1 MIAYLQGE
9 VLFKEGQALIVRTG
23 GVGLRVSVPAWLSE
37 QTALGQTVSLHTYLV
52 VREQELS
59 LYGFAAPADRDLF
72 VTLLGVS
79 GVGPRVALAV
89 LSALSLEAIQRAV
102 FNEQPEILAQVPGIG
117 KKTAQK
123 IIFHLKDRLR
133 PLDALE
139 SLSQVDAA
147 DEEVLNALT
156 ALGYSLVEAQA
167 ALQSLPPDA
176 PQEVEARLRLALQ
189 HFSS

>member
-102 FNEQPEILAQVPGIG
+102 FNEQPEILSQVPGIG